1 MSLTAQH
8 RRPRFTMITTLISR
22 LGQVKFVH
30 AFVASFSVIIV
41 SEIGDKTFFV
51 AAIMAMRHPRW
62 TVFLAAISALIVMTL
77 LSVFLGMATTII
89 PRMLTHY
96 LSIGLFVIFG
106 LKMLR
111 EGWIMTDEESK
122 GELEEVELTLSK
134 RDSIDLEYNITGSSN
149 TEDPETGVV
158 RSVPTVPFLTK
169 IKRKL
174 MAFFSLVF
182 LETFAMTFVAEWGDR
197 SQITTI
203 ILAAREDPFGIALGA
218 IIGHSICSALA
229 VIGGR
234 FLAQLISVRTVTLI
248 GAVVF
253 LLFAAWATIM
263 GE

>member
-1 MSLTAQH
+1 MMASL
-8 RRPRFTMITTLISR
+8 ITR

-51 AAIMAMRHPRW
+51 AAIMAMRNPRL

-89 PRMLTHY
+89 PRTFTHY
-96 LSIGLFVIFG
+96 VSILLFLVFG

-111 EGWIMTDEESK
+111 EGWIMTPEESTE
-122 GELEEVELTLSK
+122 ELQEVEMTLAK
-134 RDSIDLEYNITGSSN
+134 RESIDVEYNLTGSSN

-158 RSVPTVPFLTK
+158 RSVPTVPLMTK
-169 IKRKL
+169 VKRKL

-197 SQITTI
+197 SQIATI
-203 ILAAREDPFGIALGA
+203 ILAAREDPVGIAVGA
-218 IIGHSICSALA
+218 IIGHSLCSALA

-234 FLAQLISVRTVTLI
+234 FVAQLISVRTVTLI
-248 GAVVF
+248 GGVVF
-253 LLFAAWATIM
+253 LLFAATAAVM
-263 GE
+263 GQD